1 MTLNYTLKNHI
12 TKLTKIFK
20 IMGYILPEI
29 YKSIYNETL
38 QSLPEIF
45 IETGTAK
52 GGTPHTII
60 ERTGELDLCFKKY
73 YTIELGTDICKCASK
88 RYKYIEQYNYNPPF
102 DKNFPHNSAAHTDE
116 LDESFNKEQE
126 YFNNRVKLING
137 DSGVEVGKILENID
151 EPCCF
156 WLDAHSG
163 KESYAR
169 GGTDVPLIQE
179 LNHIKNHHIKNH
191 IIAIDDAHLFG
202 KRQTN
207 KQGELVCD
215 YSNVPYETV
224 RDKILEINPNYDIG
238 IYAPYNMKMV
248 IAFIP

>member
-1 MTLNYTLKNHI
+1 
-12 TKLTKIFK
+12 
-20 IMGYILPEI
+20 MGYILPEI
-29 YKSIYNETL
+29 YKSICNENG
-38 QSLPEIF
+38 QSLPEVF
-45 IETGTAK
+45 IETGTAM
-52 GGTPHTII
+52 GGTPHRIMEQT
-60 ERTGELDLCFKKY
+60 EELDQCFKKY
-73 YTIELGTDICKCASK
+73 YTIELGKDICKIASR
-88 RYKYIEQYNYNPPF
+88 RYKYFEEYNYSPPQ
-102 DKNFPHNSAAHTDE
+102 HLAHCDE
-116 LDESFNKEQE
+116 LDENFSKEQE
-126 YFNNRVKLING
+126 YFNNRVRLING
-137 DSGVEVGKILENID
+137 DSGVEIGKVLKKVN

-179 LNHIKNHHIKNH
+179 LNQIKLHPIKNH

-224 RDKILEINPNYDIG
+224 KNKILEINPNYDVG
-238 IYAPYNMKMV
+238 IYAPYNMAMV
-248 IAFIP
+248 IAFIS

>member
-1 MTLNYTLKNHI
+1 
-12 TKLTKIFK
+12 
-20 IMGYILPEI
+20 MGYILPEI
-29 YKSIYNETL
+29 YKSICNDI
-38 QSLPEIF
+38 SKPLPKIF

-52 GGTPHTII
+52 GGTPHVIMD
-60 ERTGELDLCFKKY
+60 RTGQLDGCFKKY
-73 YTIELGTDICKCASK
+73 YTVELGKDICKIASK
-88 RYKYIEQYNYNPPF
+88 RYKYFEEYNFTPPYNLM
-102 DKNFPHNSAAHTDE
+102 HCDE

-137 DSGVEVGKILENID
+137 DSGVEVGKILKNID

-169 GGTDVPLIQE
+169 GTIDVPLIQE
-179 LNHIKNHHIKNH
+179 LQHIKNHHIKNH

-202 KRQTN
+202 KKQYN

-215 YSNVPYETV
+215 YSNVPYEV
-224 RDKILEINPNYDIG
+224 VESHILEINSNYDIG
-238 IYAPYNMKMV
+238 IYAPYNMPML

>member
-1 MTLNYTLKNHI
+1 
-12 TKLTKIFK
+12 
-20 IMGYILPEI
+20 MGYILPEI
-29 YKSIYNETL
+29 YKSVCNDI
-38 QSLPEIF
+38 QQPLPEVF

-52 GGTPHTII
+52 GGTPHAIMD
-60 ERTGELDLCFKKY
+60 RTGQLDECFKKY
-73 YTIELGTDICKCASK
+73 YTVELGKDICKIASK
-88 RYKYIEQYNYNPPF
+88 RYKYFEEYNFTPPYNLM
-102 DKNFPHNSAAHTDE
+102 HCDE

-137 DSGVEVGKILENID
+137 DSGVEVGKILEGVD

-179 LNHIKNHHIKNH
+179 LDHIKNHHIKNH
-191 IIAIDDAHLFG
+191 IIVIDDAHLFG

-207 KQGELVCD
+207 KQGKLVCD
-215 YSNVPYETV
+215 YTNVSYEV
-224 RDKILEINPNYDIG
+224 VENKILEINPKYDIG
-238 IYAPYNMKMV
+238 IYAPYNMEMV

>member
-1 MTLNYTLKNHI
+1 
-12 TKLTKIFK
+12 
-20 IMGYILPEI
+20 MGYILPEI
-29 YKSIYNETL
+29 YKSICNDTQ

-52 GGTPHTII
+52 GGTPHAIMD
-60 ERTGELDLCFKKY
+60 RTGELDICFKKY
-73 YTIELGTDICKCASK
+73 YTIELGENICKIASK
-88 RYKYIEQYNYNPPF
+88 RYKYFEEYNFTPPYNLMHCDEI
-102 DKNFPHNSAAHTDE
+102 DKD
-116 LDESFNKEQE
+116 FNKEQE

-137 DSGVEVGKILENID
+137 DSGVEVGKILKDVNES
-151 EPCCF
+151 CCF

-179 LNHIKNHHIKNH
+179 LDHIKNHHIKNH

-202 KRQTN
+202 KRQIN

-215 YSNVPYETV
+215 YSNVPYEIV
-224 RDKILEINPNYDIG
+224 KNKILEINPNYDIG
-238 IYAPYNMKMV
+238 IYTPYNMEMV
-248 IAFIP
+248 IAFVK

>member
-1 MTLNYTLKNHI
+1 
-12 TKLTKIFK
+12 
-20 IMGYILPEI
+20 MGYILPEI
-29 YKSIYNETL
+29 YKSVCNDIS

-45 IETGTAK
+45 VETGTAK
-52 GGTPHTII
+52 GGTPHTIMD
-60 ERTGELDLCFKKY
+60 RTGKLDECFKKY
-73 YTIELGTDICKCASK
+73 YTVELGKDICKIASK
-88 RYKYIEQYNYNPPF
+88 RYKYFEEYNFTPPYNLM
-102 DKNFPHNSAAHTDE
+102 HCDE

-163 KESYAR
+163 AESYAR
-169 GGTDVPLIQE
+169 GEIDVPLLQE
-179 LNHIKNHHIKNH
+179 LEQIKKHHIKNH

-207 KQGELVCD
+207 GKGELVCD
-215 YSNVPYETV
+215 YTNVPYERV
-224 RDKILEINPNYDIG
+224 KNKILEINSNYDVG
-238 IYAPYNMKMV
+238 IYAPYDMKMV
-248 IAFIP
+248 IAFVS

>member
-1 MTLNYTLKNHI
+1 
-12 TKLTKIFK
+12 
-20 IMGYILPEI
+20 MGYILPEI
-29 YKSIYNETL
+29 YKSICNDI
-38 QSLPEIF
+38 SKPLPEIF

-52 GGTPHTII
+52 GGTPHAII
-60 ERTGELDLCFKKY
+60 DKTGQLDECFKKY
-73 YTIELGTDICKCASK
+73 YTVELGKDICKIASK
-88 RYKYIEQYNYNPPF
+88 RYKYFEEYNFTPPYNLM
-102 DKNFPHNSAAHTDE
+102 HCDE

-137 DSGVEVGKILENID
+137 DSGVEIGKILKNID
-151 EPCCF
+151 ESCCF

-169 GGTDVPLIQE
+169 GAIDVPLIQE
-179 LNHIKNHHIKNH
+179 LQHIKNHHIKNH

-202 KRQTN
+202 KKQYN

-215 YSNVPYETV
+215 YSNVPYEV
-224 RDKILEINPNYDIG
+224 VKKHILEINSKYDIG
-238 IYAPYNMKMV
+238 IYKPYDMEMV